1 MKGGSGHAVG
11 FDFESGRVAA
21 RGLHCLGRGADSGV
35 SVQKSK
41 IGEYVMLAVQ
51 LFQFSAHRRR
61 LILLTGLTFM
71 AMC

>member
-1 MKGGSGHAVG
+1 MGGGSGHAVG
-11 FDFESGRVAA
+11 IDFESGRVAGQ
-21 RGLHCLGRGADSGV
+21 GLHCVGSGADSSV

-41 IGEYVMLAVQ
+41 IGDYVMLAVQ
-51 LFQFSAHRRR
+51 LFQFSVHRRR